1 MMPFKTLTLK
11 TVFAA
16 TALLALPAGIAS
28 AQTGSPMTSSN
39 QPSANAAQAD
49 ATAGETTAAT
59 GTTAQTG
66 AVQAATKADIKAG
79 VAVVDQAGAPVGKVE
94 SVTASGAVVS
104 TGAAR
109 VQIPLDSFGK
119 NEKGLVIAMSK
130 TQLEAA
136 AKGS

>member
-1 MMPFKTLTLK
+1 MPFKTLTLK
-11 TVFAA
+11 NLFAA
-16 TALLALPAGIAS
+16 TALLALPAGIAN
-28 AQTGSPMTSSN
+28 AQTISPTTPSN
-39 QPSANAAQAD
+39 QPSAAATQAD
-49 ATAGETTAAT
+49 ATAGEATATTDA
-59 GTTAQTG
+59 TAQAG

-109 VQIPLDSFGK
+109 VQIPLESFGK

>member
-1 MMPFKTLTLK
+1 MTLKTLKLK

-16 TALLALPAGIAS
+16 TALMALPAGIAS
-28 AQTGSPMTSSN
+28 AQTATPE
-39 QPSANAAQAD
+39 QPAEAAQATASQTD
-49 ATAGETTAAT
+49 AATTA
-59 GTTAQTG
+59 G
-66 AVQAATKADIKAG
+66 AVQTATKADIKAG

-94 SVTASGAVVS
+94 SVTDAGAVVS

-109 VQIPLDSFGK
+109 VQIPFESFGK
-119 NEKGLVIAMSK
+119 SDKGLVIAMSK

>member
-1 MMPFKTLTLK
+1 MMPFNTLTLK
-11 TVFAA
+11 TLFAA
-16 TALLALPAGIAS
+16 TALVALPAGIAG
-28 AQTGSPMTSSN
+28 AQTTSN
-39 QPSANAAQAD
+39 TPSDQASADAAQAD
-49 ATAGETTAAT
+49 ATPSGATVTTDS
-59 GTTAQTG
+59 TAQTG

-119 NEKGLVIAMSK
+119 SEKGLVIAMSK